1 MATIQ
6 DAREAAGISRRK
18 FLKSSAATAAGTA
31 AFASFFTVKD
41 AAAVT
46 TGENAPDP
54 AAAGAGQSIMYRFTV
69 CQNCHSRCG
78 LMCKVVG
85 PAGATDP
92 AAGVLVK
99 IDGNP
104 YNPQNMEEDERLTWA
119 DPLSKAT
126 ATPGRLCPKGQAG
139 VQVLYD
145 PYRIKHPLKRVGS
158 RGAGQWQAISWD
170 VAFAEIAAAINNVI
184 PTATRLTTPINAL
197 FPRLGPIANGLM
209 VSPGRLADGNYLE
222 RIFKNTYGTANFRLD
237 HTSICETS
245 HHVSNELMTW
255 DVAAGKGRKN
265 HFKPDIMGAD
275 YIILFGANYL
285 EANFPMLGLAR
296 KTAEFKAAGKKLV
309 VVDPR
314 LSNSAAKAGSVIA
327 ADNRWV
333 PARPGT
339 DAAVALAIATHII
352 NNYGPTNLAAGA
364 ADSSR
369 IATYLRNANK
379 AAANAD
385 NETTWTDAARLVI
398 VAKSAGAPGSA
409 AVGEY
414 LQVKD
419 YLPASQAANA
429 NYAVSV
435 GGAPTEVA
443 AAAVHGDLLPGALVL
458 GGGELG
464 VETITVKT
472 VYQLLYDNSIA
483 PYSVQYYADI
493 AGVSAAQLQTIA
505 AEFYAAGKKAVAN
518 SYRGTVQHTNGVW
531 SMQAV
536 MLLNTLAGNYDW
548 QGGNT
553 VGAGGWT
560 TTYAG
565 NAGTAWGA
573 GWGVYAAGAY
583 GAAGPFGPRLDR
595 APATGANSYE
605 SLRGDPGG
613 AAAYPYP
620 AQRPWFPYGR
630 NGNYQEII
638 PSIAAG
644 YPYPCK
650 VLITYWNAFPYSVPA
665 LKDVFLSTV
674 RDTAK
679 VPVFVAIDNQMG
691 EVSSMADYILPD
703 TTYLEKWAF
712 PGGSNVSFLTKYT
725 PFRQPVVGSFDGRA
739 WDADFD
745 FNGTNNYSP
754 IYPDTKLFEDILKG
768 IMAALGLATQISGT
782 ALPANPWAH
791 FKPGLTALKDA
802 VVAAGDAGKPGLT
815 TEAEIIW
822 RGGAFQDPGTGYE
835 AATAAA
841 PDTGK
846 LKYKYANEIKL
857 YYEPLALQVDS
868 MGDGLTRLAPAIAAG
883 GYLAVSHYEPV
894 SDIKGK
900 ANTVA
905 DLTYPFQLIT
915 YKMVLHGQA
924 RTQNLPWL
932 TVWQP
937 ENFIE
942 LNTSDAAALG
952 LRTYDVARVSSASNP
967 TGQFG
972 RVRVTEGLRPGVVA
986 ISHHFG
992 HWEQSGKAWS
1002 DSGVAQPYDP
1012 SRQLG
1017 IQPNLVMRLDP
1028 VLGDVSL
1035 QDKIGGSVSFY
1046 DTRVKVEKA

>member
-1 MATIQ
+1 MGTTNAVWETG
-6 DAREAAGISRRK
+6 AVTRRQ
-18 FLKSSAATAAGTA
+18 FLRTSAATAAGTA

-41 AAAVT
+41 ASAVT

-54 AAAGAGQSIMYRFTV
+54 AAAGAGQSIKFRFST

-78 LMCKVVG
+78 LMCKIVG
-85 PAGATDP
+85 PAGSTDR
-92 AAGVLVK
+92 AAGVLMK

-119 DPLSKAT
+119 DSVSKAY

-145 PYRIKHPLKRVGS
+145 PYRIKHPLKRVGA

-209 VSPGRLADGNYLE
+209 VSPGRLSDGNYLE

-265 HFKPDIMGAD
+265 HFKPDVIGAD
-275 YIILFGANYL
+275 YFIMFGANYL

-296 KTAEFKAAGKKLV
+296 KVVEAKKAGKKLV

-314 LSNSAAKAGSVIA
+314 FSNSAAKADA
-327 ADNRWV
+327 WV

-339 DAAVALAIATHII
+339 DAAVALAIATYII
-352 NNYGPTNLAAGA
+352 NTYGPTTLAAGA

-369 IATYLRNANK
+369 IAAYLRNANK

-398 VAKSAGAPGSA
+398 VARSAGAPASA

-429 NYAVSV
+429 NYAVSL
-435 GGAPTEVA
+435 GGVLTEVG
-443 AAAVHGDLLPGALVL
+443 AAAVDGDLLPGALIVT
-458 GGGELG
+458 GGELG
-464 VETITVKT
+464 VEAVTVKT
-472 VYQLLYDNSIA
+472 VYQILYDNSIA
-483 PYSVQYYADI
+483 PYSVQYYADV

-560 TTYAG
+560 TSYAG
-565 NAGTAWGA
+565 QSGSAWGA
-573 GWGVYAAGAY
+573 GWGVYAGGVY

-605 SLRGDPGG
+605 SLRGDAGG

-620 AQRPWFPYGR
+620 ARRPWFPYAR

-650 VLITYWNAFPYSVPA
+650 VLITYWNALPYSVPA
-665 LKDVFLSTV
+665 LKNVFLSTV

-679 VPVFVAIDNQMG
+679 VPVFIAIDNQMG
-691 EVSSMADYILPD
+691 EVSSLADYILPD

-725 PFRQPVVGSFDGRA
+725 PFRQPVVGSFDGKA

-745 FNGTNNYSP
+745 FNGTNAYSP

-768 IMAALGLATQISGT
+768 LMNALGLTTEINGT

-802 VVAAGDAGKPGLT
+802 VVAATDAGKPGLT
-815 TEAEIIW
+815 TEAEIID
-822 RGGAFQDPGTGYE
+822 RGGAYQDPGNGYD
-835 AATAAA
+835 TSAAA
-841 PDTGK
+841 PNQGK

-868 MGDGLTRLAPAIAAG
+868 MGDGLSRLAPAIAAG
-883 GYLAVSHYEPV
+883 GYLAVPHFEPV
-894 SDIKGK
+894 RDIRG
-900 ANTVA
+900 NDMT
-905 DLTYPFQLIT
+905 DLTYPYQLIT

-937 ENFIE
+937 ENFVE
-942 LNTSDAAALG
+942 LNASDAAALG
-952 LRTYDVARVSSASNP
+952 LRTYDLARVSSASNP
-967 TGQFG
+967 TGLVG
-972 RVRVTEGLRPGVVA
+972 RVRAVEGLRPGVVA

-1002 DSGVAQPYDP
+1002 DSGAAQPYDA

-1017 IQPNLVMRLDP
+1017 IQPNGVMRLDP

-1035 QDKIGGSVSFY
+1035 QDKVGGSVAFN
-1046 DTRVKVEKA
+1046 DTRVRVERA